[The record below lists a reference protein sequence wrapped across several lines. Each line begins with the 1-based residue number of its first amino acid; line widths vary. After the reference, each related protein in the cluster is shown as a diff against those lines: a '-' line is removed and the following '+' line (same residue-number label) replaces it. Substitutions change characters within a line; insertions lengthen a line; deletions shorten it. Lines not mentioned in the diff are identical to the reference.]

1 VPGEVFGLGMDRLAL
16 FLLVFT
22 RATAFVSVCPV
33 FSARMVPPLVKAGLG
48 LMLALAALPLV
59 PAAPAPTDHW
69 LSLSLAI
76 LSEVAVGLGLGLFVS
91 LVFFAAQVAG
101 SLVGLQMGLAMAE
114 FIDPSSGGHSV
125 ALAQFFYLWT
135 LVLFLTLNGHHA
147 LIEGLVKSIG
157 IIPLGHGVLTGE
169 LTLFVIHKFAE
180 MFVIAL
186 KIVGPLIAILF
197 TADAVM
203 GLMSRLVPQMNV
215 FMLGF
220 PIKIFAGFMIIML
233 TAPLINWLLQ
243 KTFSRLSA
251 DYLTV
256 IRYLGG

>member
-1 VPGEVFGLGMDRLAL
+1 MPGEIFGLGMDRLAL
-16 FLLVFT
+16 FLLVLT
-22 RATAFVSVCPV
+22 RATAFVAVCPV
-33 FSARMVPPLVKAGLG
+33 FSARMVPPLVKTGLG
-48 LMLALAALPLV
+48 LMLALAALPLI
-59 PAAPAPTDHW
+59 PAAPPATDHW

-76 LSEVAVGLGLGLFVS
+76 LGEAAIGMGLGLFVS

-114 FIDPSSGGHSV
+114 FIDPSSGGHSI

-135 LVLFLTLNGHHA
+135 LVLFLTVNGHHA
-147 LIEGLVKSIG
+147 LIAGLMKSIE
-157 IIPLGHGVLTGE
+157 IVHLGHGVLTGE
-169 LTLFVIHKFAE
+169 LTLYIIDKFAE
-180 MFVIAL
+180 MFVVAL

-197 TADAVM
+197 TADVVM

-220 PIKIFAGFMIIML
+220 PIKIFAGFMVIML

-243 KTFSRLSA
+243 KTFAQLSA
-251 DYLTV
+251 DCLTV

>member
-1 VPGEVFGLGMDRLAL
+1 MPGEVFGLGMDRFAL